1 MVFWMSVF
9 LACEGVSKHFGDQ
22 RVLDDVS
29 FELRR
34 GECLALLGASGCGKS
49 TLLNILAGLLEP
61 DAGRV
66 ACDGEVLDDT
76 ATHRHLPMRLRKFAL
91 VFQDFSL
98 WPHLSVFEN
107 VAFGLR
113 VTKVVGSDV
122 ERRVDEALGQV
133 GMRDFAK
140 RFPANLSGGQQQ
152 RVAIARA
159 VVVRPRLLLLD
170 EPLSALDARL
180 RDELREEIAR
190 LVREAGLTA
199 VYVTHD
205 QVEALTV
212 AHRVAV
218 MRAGRFEQIAEPE
231 SIYQHPATAYVA
243 GFLGNANCIAYTI
256 EADKL
261 HLDGIGA
268 LDLPGNSDGPRGGK
282 GTVVLRREAVL
293 IGVDYGFPGRC
304 VRSSY
309 LGERSE
315 IEVEMPGG
323 RAVRGYSDTRFMPGD
338 EVKVRIDLTGMR
350 WL

>member
-1 MVFWMSVF
+1 MSQF
-9 LACEGVSKHFGDQ
+9 LACELVSKRFGGQ
-22 RVLDDVS
+22 TVLDGVS

-66 ACDGEVLDDT
+66 VCDGAVLDDP
-76 ATHRHLPMRLRKFAL
+76 AGGRRVPLQKRGFAM

-98 WPHLSVFEN
+98 WPHMTVFEN
-107 VAFGLR
+107 VAFGPR
-113 VTKVVGSDV
+113 VTGVAGA
-122 ERRVDEALGQV
+122 EIRRRVDEALGQV
-133 GMRDFAK
+133 GMRDFAA
-140 RFPANLSGGQQQ
+140 RFPAALSGGQQQ

-180 RDELREEIAR
+180 RDELRTEIAR
-190 LVREAGLTA
+190 LVRETGLTA

-218 MRAGRFEQIAEPE
+218 MRAGRFEQIAGPE
-231 SIYQHPATAYVA
+231 EIYRNPATPYVA
-243 GFLGNANCIAYTI
+243 GFLGNANCVAYQI
-256 EADKL
+256 GDGKL
-261 HLDGIGA
+261 NLGGA
-268 LDLPGNSDGPRGGK
+268 VAVDLPPQCDGAREA
-282 GTVVLRREAVL
+282 GTAVLRREAVR
-293 IGVDYGFPGRC
+293 IGTGGTGLPGKC
-304 VRSSY
+304 LGGSY

-315 IEVEMPGG
+315 IEVELAGG
-323 RAVRGYSDTRFMPGD
+323 LALRGYSDKRFEPGD
-338 EVKVRIDLTGMR
+338 AVRVEIDASEVRL
-350 WL
+350 L